1 MHGAYLLYVW
11 RDKPLI
17 YIHLLQLY
25 LHVLVHITYTGRKSV
40 INVCFKTFLHQLN
53 FFQKKEVS
61 CCSDGE
67 KEGVDEKDIK
77 SEICQFNN

>member
-25 LHVLVHITYTGRKSV
+25 LHVHITYTGRKSV
-40 INVCFKTFLHQLN
+40 INVCFKTFLHQLKCY
-53 FFQKKEVS
+53 QKKEVS
-61 CCSDGE
+61 CCIDGE